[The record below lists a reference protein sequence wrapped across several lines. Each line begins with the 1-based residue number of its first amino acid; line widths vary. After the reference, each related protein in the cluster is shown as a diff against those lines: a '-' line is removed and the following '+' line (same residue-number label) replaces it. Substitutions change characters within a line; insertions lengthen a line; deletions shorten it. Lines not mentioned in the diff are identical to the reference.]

1 MTDHALVERATRPR
15 FGLWLLLY
23 ICAVAYVSLVV
34 SPTGFTF
41 KPQELADAWK
51 QFASMQYYKH
61 GADQR
66 SDQMGNL
73 LMFVPMGFL
82 AAGVL
87 SRRRDGGLG
96 FGGAMVALGGCTLLV
111 LVIKFAQI
119 FFPRTVSLNYVL
131 LQVAGSAIGIALFWM
146 ARRLGFGR
154 MLHAIAD
161 VRALRL
167 ILMAYTA
174 ALFAFYLFPL
184 NFALDQRELRDRL
197 NEVPALLLAIP
208 GAGRSLSQQ
217 LAVLL
222 AAPVVTIPLG
232 VLLALDR
239 LRSFWQSMLIGVAL
253 LLVVQ
258 ILAIPVINGNPS
270 FVNLALRL
278 VGVMLGFGLLRWLER
293 RSPTWLRRKARGM
306 VPWLVL
312 PYLAGLVLA
321 NNLLVERWISLDQ
334 LLAEFDTR
342 MLIPLWTHYIVSKA
356 QAAVSVIVHV
366 AMYAPIGL
374 MLGLRRPPDSATG
387 WLAAAL
393 AFVLALGIEI
403 VRFFKQLG
411 GDLNNPFIAAAA
423 AGATVLLVPKL
434 WRAIDG
440 VVARPIILQREPP
453 RRGQRGPLW

>member
-1 MTDHALVERATRPR
+1 LIDRAPGKEGVPPR
-15 FGLWLLLY
+15 FGVWLLLY

-41 KPQELADAWK
+41 KPQDLADAWK
-51 QFASMQYYKH
+51 LFVDMPYHKH

-82 AAGVL
+82 AAGTL

-96 FGGAMVALGGCTLLV
+96 FAGALLALAGCALLV
-111 LVIKFAQI
+111 LAIKFAQI

-131 LQVAGSAIGIALFWM
+131 LQVAGSAIGVALYWL
-146 ARRLGFGR
+146 ARRMRFGR
-154 MLHAIAD
+154 MLHAVAD

-167 ILMAYTA
+167 ILMAYTV
-174 ALFAFYLFPL
+174 ALFVFYLFPL

-197 NEVPALLLAIP
+197 NEVPALLLAVP
-208 GAGRSLSQQ
+208 GVGRSLSQQ
-217 LAVLL
+217 LAILL
-222 AAPVVTIPLG
+222 AAPVVTMPLG

-239 LRSFWQSMLIGVAL
+239 LRSFGQAMLIGIAL

-258 ILAIPVINGNPS
+258 LVAIPVLNGNPS

-278 VGVMLGFGLLRWLER
+278 MGVMLGFGLLRWLER
-293 RSPTWLRRKARGM
+293 RSPTWLRQKTRGM

-312 PYLAGLVLA
+312 PYLAALVLA
-321 NNLLVERWISLDQ
+321 NDLLVERWISLDQ
-334 LLAEFDTR
+334 VLTEFDMR

-356 QAAVSVIVHV
+356 QAAVSVVVHV

-374 MLGLRRPPDSATG
+374 MLGLRRPPDASTA
-387 WLAAAL
+387 WLAAVL
-393 AFVLALGIEI
+393 AFLLALGIEI

-453 RRGQRGPLW
+453 RRGQQGPLW